1 MSYLRM
7 SQSQEGS
14 GMSIN
19 KYNIINIKNIHIL
32 QNKKESNYSNST
44 TKTWYQYCKLIVKN
58 PG

>member
-14 GMSIN
+14 GMSID

-32 QNKKESNYSNST
+32 QNKKRV
-44 TKTWYQYCKLIVKN
+44 KL
-58 PG
+58 